1 MTDTKITYNVD
12 DAISALNKLNKK
24 VGEAADHVVN
34 ELGNKASAGLD
45 KFIDGLGDV
54 SPVAGNVVGKIR
66 DVVSVMGPMGLVAGT
81 AAAGLAAVVSNLV
94 DLPGLLAD
102 SAGGMEAFGSAVDR
116 QFRIFEKFDDIND
129 AIAKSANKRA
139 LRELNLKQA
148 EIGQEQV
155 RLNNLKAGT
164 QAELKIAEEV
174 VREKERILE
183 QSVKKRIDLEKQFQ
197 KAAGEQRVRQVEG
210 GALKK
215 ERAVGDLAAAA
226 QQEALKGN
234 VDLAK
239 DLRDRAQEIADELGG
254 HVFYQ
259 KQVEAATSAINGK
272 LQDQVKDEAK
282 IQSGLQSELDA
293 AKQIVAQRQRELDII
308 KERERLLR
316 NDTKDIRA
324 QRRLIQEKETERSQT
339 DLADQGAG
347 QVIAAVAK
355 IRQEFEI
362 GGRSAA
368 ENIKDSLRLT
378 LGGLS
383 SKARVDAGI
392 GTERDALKLVEQV
405 SKTLLKPGG
414 VSAQEVADLQP
425 LVEKLGALTGA
436 LEVAKGQGTLNTGQV
451 RGLEQLQRFIAD
463 FQQAAEG
470 AAKFAGADRDPNQV
484 IQRDSEPG
492 AAVQQFN
499 QRINDAGAGVST
511 LNDAATRAAD
521 SLNKIGTPSA
531 VAPIGSPVA
540 QIPQAPAAAQP
551 GVVPQTTQQNITVN
565 ANVRGGII
573 DREVTEK
580 ITDIIRR
587 ELRKQTGPSVS
598 SKPAT

>member
-1 MTDTKITYNVD
+1 MTAASETKVIYNVNE
-12 DAISALNKLNKK
+12 AISNLEKLNKK
-24 VGEAADHVVN
+24 VGEAADTVVK

-45 KFIDGLGDV
+45 KFIDGLGEV
-54 SPVAGNVVGKIR
+54 SPVAGNVVSKIR
-66 DVVSVMGPMGLVAGT
+66 DVSTALGPMGLVAGT

-102 SAGGMEAFGSAVDR
+102 SAGGMEAFGDAVDR
-116 QFRIFEKFDDIND
+116 QFKIFEKFDDIND
-129 AIAKSANKRA
+129 AIAKSANKRS
-139 LRELNLKQA
+139 LRELSLKQA

-164 QAELKIAEEV
+164 QAELQIAQEV
-174 VREKERILE
+174 VREKERILKE
-183 QSVKKRIDLEKQFQ
+183 SVKKRIDLEKEFQ
-197 KAAGEQRVRQVEG
+197 RAAGEQRVRQVES

-215 ERAVGDLAAAA
+215 DRAVGDLAAAA

-254 HVFYQ
+254 HVFFQ
-259 KQVEAATSAINGK
+259 KQVEAATSAINSK
-272 LQDQVKDEAK
+272 MKDQVKDEAK
-282 IQSGLQSELDA
+282 IQSGLQSELNA
-293 AKQIVAQRQRELDII
+293 AKQIVEQRQKELDLI

-324 QRRLIQEKETERSQT
+324 QRRIIQEQETQRSQS
-339 DLADQGAG
+339 DVADQGAG

-378 LGGLS
+378 FGALS
-383 SKARVDAGI
+383 SKDRVDAGI
-392 GTERDALKLVEQV
+392 GTERDALKLVEQI
-405 SKTLLKPGG
+405 SRTLLKPGG
-414 VSAQEVADLQP
+414 VTTQEVANLQP
-425 LVEKLGALTGA
+425 LVERLGALTGA
-436 LEVAKGQGTLNTGQV
+436 LETAKGQGTLNAGQD
-451 RGLEQLQRFIAD
+451 RGLQQLQRFIAD
-463 FQQAAEG
+463 FNLAAEG
-470 AAKFAGADRDPNQV
+470 AAKFASADRDPNQ
-484 IQRDSEPG
+484 IIRRDSEPDT
-492 AAVQQFN
+492 AVQRFN
-499 QRINDAGAGVST
+499 QRITDAGAGVGT

-521 SLNKIGTPSA
+521 SLNRLANPSA
-531 VAPIGSPVA
+531 VAPVASPTA
-540 QIPQAPAAAQP
+540 QIPQAPAQAPGVAQP
-551 GVVPQTTQQNITVN
+551 AAPSNITVN

-587 ELRKQTGPSVS
+587 ELRKQTGTSVS
-598 SKPAT
+598 N

>member
-1 MTDTKITYNVD
+1 MAGESTKITYNVD

-24 VGEAADHVVN
+24 VGEAADKVVN

-45 KFIDGLGDV
+45 KFIDGLGEV

-66 DVVSVMGPMGLVAGT
+66 ELATSMGPVGLVAGT
-81 AAAGLAAVVSNLV
+81 AAAGLAAVVSNLI

-102 SAGGMEAFGSAVDR
+102 SAGGMEAFGDAVDR
-116 QFRIFEKFDDIND
+116 QFKIFEKFDDIND

-139 LRELNLKQA
+139 LRELSLKQA

-155 RLNNLKAGT
+155 RINNLKAGT
-164 QAELKIAEEV
+164 QAELQIAQEV
-174 VREKERILE
+174 VREKERILKE
-183 QSVKKRIDLEKQFQ
+183 SVKKRIDLEKEFQ

-234 VDLAK
+234 VDLAQK
-239 DLRDRAQEIADELGG
+239 LRDRAQEIADELGG
-254 HVFYQ
+254 HVFFQ
-259 KQVEAATSAINGK
+259 KQVESATAAINNK
-272 LQDQVKDEAK
+272 MKDQVKDEAK
-282 IQSGLQSELDA
+282 VQAGLQNELAA
-293 AKQIVAQRQRELDII
+293 AKQIVVERQKELDVL

-324 QRRLIQEKETERSQT
+324 QRRIIQEQETQRGQT
-339 DLADQGAG
+339 DVADQGAG

-383 SKARVDAGI
+383 SKARVDAGV
-392 GTERDALKLVEQV
+392 GTERDALKLVEQI
-405 SKTLLKPGG
+405 SKTLLNREG
-414 VSAQEVADLQP
+414 VSAQDVANLQP

-436 LEVAKGQGTLNTGQV
+436 LEVAKGQGTLNGGQE
-451 RGLEQLQRFIAD
+451 RGLQQLQRFIAD
-463 FQQAAEG
+463 FNQAAEG
-470 AAKFAGADRDPNQV
+470 AAKFASADRDPNQ
-484 IQRDSEPG
+484 IIRRDSEPDS
-492 AAVQQFN
+492 AVQQFN
-499 QRINDAGAGVST
+499 QRITNAGAGVTS

-521 SLNKIGTPSA
+521 SLNRIASPTVPPVASPS
-531 VAPIGSPVA
+531 A
-540 QIPQAPAAAQP
+540 QIPQAATPAKPIVAGPAP
-551 GVVPQTTQQNITVN
+551 PANITVN
-565 ANVRGGII
+565 ANVKGGII

-587 ELRKQTGPSVS
+587 ELRKQTGTNVS
-598 SKPAT
+598 N